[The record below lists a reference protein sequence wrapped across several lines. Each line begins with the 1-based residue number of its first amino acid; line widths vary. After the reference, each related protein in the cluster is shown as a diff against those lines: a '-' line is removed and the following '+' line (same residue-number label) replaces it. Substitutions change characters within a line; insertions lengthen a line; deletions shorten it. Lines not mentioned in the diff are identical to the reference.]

1 MSRVYA
7 VHTTAGTIV
16 RTLTT
21 PHGYI
26 ECDDSVSDATH
37 FVDVDASP
45 HIIKARQP
53 LDLQISVD
61 DLTVTVE
68 GLPAELT
75 VTTNGVESIAD
86 GEPLTI
92 NYDVPGT
99 YAIRLS
105 GLVEYLDYDMEV
117 TVGDH

>member
-7 VHTTAGTIV
+7 VHTTDGAIV

-37 FVDVDASP
+37 YVDVDTLE
-45 HIIKARQP
+45 IKLKRR
-53 LDLQISVD
+53 LELQLGVD
-61 DLTVTVE
+61 SLIVTLT

-75 VTTNGVESIAD
+75 VTTNGVETITD

-92 NYDVPGT
+92 TYDVPGT
-99 YAIRLS
+99 YAIRLD
-105 GLVEYLDYDMEV
+105 GLVEYLDDNLEV
-117 TVGDH
+117 TVGDP

>member
-7 VHTTAGTIV
+7 VHTTDGAIV

-26 ECDDSVSDATH
+26 ECDDSVSDVTH
-37 FVDVDASP
+37 YVDVDTLEV
-45 HIIKARQP
+45 KQKRP
-53 LDLQISVD
+53 LEPQLDVD
-61 DLTVTVE
+61 SLIVTLA
-68 GLPAELT
+68 GLPAELA
-75 VTTNGVESIAD
+75 VTTNGVESITD

-117 TVGDH
+117 TVGDP

>member
-7 VHTTAGTIV
+7 VHTTDGAIV

-37 FVDVDASP
+37 YVDVDALEVKP
-45 HIIKARQP
+45 KRP
-53 LDLQISVD
+53 LEPQLGVD
-61 DLTVTVE
+61 GLTVKVT

-75 VTTNGVESIAD
+75 VTTNDVETITD

-92 NYDVPGT
+92 TYDVPGT
-99 YAIRLS
+99 YEIRLS
-105 GLVEYLDYDMEV
+105 GSIQYLDSDVEV
-117 TVGDH
+117 IVGDP

>member
-7 VHTTAGTIV
+7 VHTTDGAIV

-26 ECDDSVSDATH
+26 ECDDTVSDATH
-37 FVDVDASP
+37 YVDVDTLEVKQKRSLEP
-45 HIIKARQP
+45 Q
-53 LDLQISVD
+53 LSVD
-61 DLTVTVE
+61 SLVVTLTD
-68 GLPAELT
+68 LPAELT
-75 VTTNGVESIAD
+75 VTTNDVETITD

-99 YAIRLS
+99 YEIRLC
-105 GLVEYLDYDMEV
+105 GLIEYLDENLEV
-117 TVGDH
+117 TVGDP

>member
-1 MSRVYA
+1 MSRIYA
-7 VHTTAGTIV
+7 VHTTGGTIV

-37 FVDVDASP
+37 YVDVDASP

-61 DLTVTVE
+61 DLTVTIE

-75 VTTNGVESIAD
+75 VITNGVETISD
-86 GEPLTI
+86 DEPLTI
-92 NYDVPGT
+92 TYDVPGT
-99 YAIRLS
+99 YEIRLS
-105 GLVEYLDYDMEV
+105 GSIQYLDTEVGV
-117 TVGDH
+117 TVGDP